1 MRFTRLTETAKVPT
15 RGSKGAAGYDLYADW
30 VEETDDIC
38 VIVDDKERIVPAG
51 RRIKVHT
58 GVAIALPEGFVGLIF
73 PRSGLSIK
81 QGLRLQNTVGVIDD
95 DYRGEI
101 IVAMEAS
108 PTRDAA
114 FSIGDRIAQ
123 LVIMPYAVVNW
134 EEVDKLEDTER
145 GTGGFGSTGK

>member
-1 MRFTRLTETAKVPT
+1 MRFKRLTETAIVPT

-30 VEETDDIC
+30 VEEADDRC
-38 VIVDDKERIVPAG
+38 VILDAKTRIVPAG
-51 RRIKVHT
+51 KRIIVHT
-58 GVAIALPEGFVGLIF
+58 GIAIALPEGFAGFIF

-108 PTRDAA
+108 STRDAV

-134 EEVDKLEDTER
+134 EEVDKLDDTER
-145 GTGGFGSTGK
+145 GAGGFGSTGK